1 MTGVARPLRIDPD
14 AHPDDGFHPPAS
26 ADPDW
31 TETCWFTFTVPE
43 RDLSAQLYPFFRP
56 NLGVAS
62 VGAYVWD
69 PSGDQVWSC
78 RYAKNLWHVPIPDAP
93 LTDIA
98 LGGVRYRTLEP
109 ERRYHVRFD
118 DPDSSAGEHASGEG
132 REGGPVALRID
143 VTFTGITPP
152 SRLGE
157 SHLDQPCR
165 VEGTIVLD
173 GEEVAVDGYGFRDRS
188 WGPRSQQGEMLV
200 GGFAAHGGYSYATAS
215 EADAFHVITMDW
227 GEGCRSIHGFLLRDG
242 VRAPLAEGLRE
253 VVARD
258 ADGFPQRVRIT
269 GVDAEGRE
277 LEAEGTCR
285 NRLVFPI
292 NPNLL
297 TVNCLTAWTIGGGG
311 RSVAAVGE
319 DHDNWSA
326 ASIRRHVRSA
336 RARAG

>member
-1 MTGVARPLRIDPD
+1 MN
-14 AHPDDGFHPPAS
+14 DDDFHPPTDD
-26 ADPDW
+26 DPAW

-56 NLGVAS
+56 NLGVAAA
-62 VGAYVWD
+62 GAYVWD

-78 RYAKNLWHVPIPDAP
+78 RYAKNLWHVPIPDQP
-93 LTDIA
+93 LTDITLA
-98 LGGVRYRTLEP
+98 NGIRYRTLEP
-109 ERRYHVRFD
+109 GHRYHVRFD
-118 DPDSSAGEHASGEG
+118 DPDSPDPDH
-132 REGGPVALRID
+132 PALRID

-152 SRLGE
+152 SYLGE

-165 VEGTIVLD
+165 VEGSMVLD
-173 GEEVAVDGYGFRDRS
+173 GEEIAVDGFGFRDRS
-188 WGPRSQQGEMLV
+188 WGSRDQRGEMLV

-215 EADAFHVITMDW
+215 EADAFHTITMDW

-253 VVARD
+253 VVERD
-258 ADGFPQRVRIT
+258 GDGFPVRVRIT
-269 GVDAEGRE
+269 GTDTEGRE
-277 LEAEGTCR
+277 LRAEGRCR

-297 TVNCLTAWTIGGGG
+297 TVNCLTEWTIAGGGEE
-311 RSVAAVGE
+311 VVAVGE

-326 ASIRRHVRSA
+326 AAIRRHVRSA

>member
-1 MTGVARPLRIDPD
+1 MSGLVIDPD
-14 AHPDDGFHPPAS
+14 AHPDDGFHPPTDD
-26 ADPDW
+26 DPVW

-56 NLGVAS
+56 NLGVVAA
-62 VGAYVWD
+62 GAYVWD
-69 PSGDQVWSC
+69 PTGDQVWSC
-78 RYAKNLWHVPIPDAP
+78 RYAKNLWHVPIPEQP

-98 LGGVRYRTLEP
+98 LANGIRYRTLDP

-118 DPDSSAGEHASGEG
+118 DPDGD
-132 REGGPVALRID
+132 ALHID

-152 SRLGE
+152 SRLGDA
-157 SHLDQPCR
+157 HLDQPCR
-165 VEGTIVLD
+165 VEGRMVLD
-173 GEEVAVDGYGFRDRS
+173 GEEIAVDGFGFRDRS
-188 WGPRSQQGEMLV
+188 WGPRSQQGELLV

-215 EADAFHVITMDW
+215 EADAFHTITMDW

-253 VVARD
+253 VVERD
-258 ADGFPQRVRIT
+258 ADGFPVRVRIT
-269 GVDAEGRE
+269 ATDTEGRE
-277 LEAEGTCR
+277 LRAEGRCR

-297 TVNCLTAWTIGGGG
+297 TVNCLTEWTFDG
-311 RSVAAVGE
+311 VVAVGE

-326 ASIRRHVRSA
+326 AAMRRHVRSA
-336 RARAG
+336 RARTG

>member
-1 MTGVARPLRIDPD
+1 VST
-14 AHPDDGFHPPAS
+14 HPDDHFHPPTDD
-26 ADPDW
+26 DPSW

-56 NLGVAS
+56 NLGVAAA
-62 VGAYVWD
+62 GAYVWD

-78 RYAKNLWHVPIPDAP
+78 RYAKNLWHVPIPDQP

-98 LGGVRYRTLEP
+98 LANGIRYRTLEP

-118 DPDSSAGEHASGEG
+118 DPDSPDPHH
-132 REGGPVALRID
+132 PALRID

-152 SRLGE
+152 SYLGG

-165 VEGTIVLD
+165 VEGLIVLD
-173 GEEVAVDGYGFRDRS
+173 GEEVAVDGFGFRDRS
-188 WGPRSQQGEMLV
+188 WGVRSQQGEMLV

-215 EADAFHVITMDW
+215 EADAFHTITMDW

-242 VRAPLAEGLRE
+242 VRAPLAEGRRE
-253 VVARD
+253 VVERD
-258 ADGFPQRVRIT
+258 GDGFPVRVRIT
-269 GVDAEGRE
+269 GTDTEGREVHAEGR
-277 LEAEGTCR
+277 CR

-297 TVNCLTAWTIGGGG
+297 TVNCLTEWTIAGG
-311 RSVAAVGE
+311 REEIVAVGE

-326 ASIRRHVRSA
+326 AAIRRHVRSA